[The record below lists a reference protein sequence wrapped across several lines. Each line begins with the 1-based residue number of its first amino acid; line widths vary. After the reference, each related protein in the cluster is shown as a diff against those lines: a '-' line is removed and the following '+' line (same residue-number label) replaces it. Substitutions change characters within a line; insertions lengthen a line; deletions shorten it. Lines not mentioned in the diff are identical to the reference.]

1 MNRCRDF
8 FAGLLRKYPCCGA
21 FCAIAVTTIPFLLR
35 PGMPFPLL
43 MIPASIFLI
52 LAGFFVSGRDG
63 LFRLALPAL
72 AASVSVFLHQRM
84 YLGDPLMDAFSGGPG
99 RADAVIRIEDT
110 SASPGFFVPDR
121 GKKSLRARVL
131 RLVTPGGERNHLSA
145 PLMVYLPED
154 AAYEAGYGDTLEVS
168 GLFLRPGGALA
179 PDSFD
184 YRGYLARQMI
194 FYTLRAEQVRV
205 LDRGSGGVR
214 FLLDL
219 RDAVLDRVCTPLP
232 EDVRYLGAGIL
243 FGVRTGLPADRRRD
257 FLSSGMI
264 HILSVSGTHVMMFAS
279 LMLLLLAPL
288 PLRTRTVLVLF
299 MTLLYTVST
308 GMQGPAAR
316 AFLMFALFLG
326 LRAFL
331 LRSAPL
337 NTLALAACLLTL
349 YDPFVPASPGFQFS
363 FLTVAALFFSG
374 AAVRYWFFLPTE
386 RFLLTPNRWM
396 TSGRARK
403 EVWKKRLISLT
414 AACTAA
420 WLISLPLS
428 LLYQGIWPGGS
439 IFANLLASPLIA
451 LAFPLFFCAACF
463 SFVPGVSSFFISL
476 FGSCLK
482 GITACAALF
491 SGFSSVIPGIPAW
504 CAVLF
509 LLLIFLLLGAR
520 TIRRAVLLTGLCV
533 LFAVTLFLRK
543 FYLPEQVLLLTDGRS
558 FSLGVAF
565 PSISSAAVVGMPDKT
580 AAREMASCLTSQGI
594 ERCHVL
600 FHGADRNSKA
610 AAVSFSGRI
619 RVDRSLAGRS
629 GKGLRAG
636 IRETSDPGGS
646 VLAWR
651 EHTQFT
657 IREPGGRI
665 LLSGQAEPMEGGG
678 LRITLRDER
687 SGEERLRREFYPC
700 SRYCLEKVP
709 LPR

>member
-1 MNRCRDF
+1 
-8 FAGLLRKYPCCGA
+8 
-21 FCAIAVTTIPFLLR
+21 
-35 PGMPFPLL
+35 
-43 MIPASIFLI
+43 
-52 LAGFFVSGRDG
+52 
-63 LFRLALPAL
+63 
-72 AASVSVFLHQRM
+72 
-84 YLGDPLMDAFSGGPG
+84 
-99 RADAVIRIEDT
+99 
-110 SASPGFFVPDR
+110 
-121 GKKSLRARVL
+121 
-131 RLVTPGGERNHLSA
+131 
-145 PLMVYLPED
+145 MVYMPED

-205 LDRGSGGVR
+205 LDRGGGAVR

-219 RDAVLDRVCTPLP
+219 RDALLDRVCTPLP
-232 EDVRYLGAGIL
+232 DDVRYLGAGIL

-288 PLRTRTVLVLF
+288 PLRPRTVLVLF

-337 NTLALAACLLTL
+337 NTLALAACILTL
-349 YDPFVPASPGFQFS
+349 RDPFVPASPGFQFS
-363 FLTVAALFFSG
+363 FLTVAALFLSG
-374 AAVRYWFFLPTE
+374 AAVRYWFFQPTE
-386 RFLLTPNRWM
+386 RFLLTPNRWL
-396 TSGRARK
+396 TSARARK
-403 EVWKKRLISLT
+403 EVWKKRLISLA

-463 SFVPGVSSFFISL
+463 SFVPGVSSFFLFL

-482 GITACAALF
+482 GITGCAALF
-491 SGFSSVIPGIPAW
+491 SGFSSAVPGIPAW

-520 TIRRAVLLTGLCV
+520 TIRRAACLIALCV
-533 LFAVTLFLRK
+533 LFAVSLFLRR
-543 FYLPEQVLLLTDGRS
+543 FFLPEQVLLLTDGRR
-558 FSLGVAF
+558 FSLGVTF
-565 PSISSAAVVGMPDKT
+565 PSISSAAVIGMPDKT

-600 FHGADRNSKA
+600 FHAPDRNSKA
-610 AAVSFSGRI
+610 AAASFSGRI
-619 RVDRSLAGRS
+619 RVERSLAGRS
-629 GKGLRAG
+629 GTGLRAG

-646 VLAWR
+646 VLSWR

-665 LLSGQAEPMEGGG
+665 LLSGLAEPTGDGG

-687 SGEERLRREFYPC
+687 NGQERLRREFYPC
-700 SRYCLEKVP
+700 SRYCLEALP